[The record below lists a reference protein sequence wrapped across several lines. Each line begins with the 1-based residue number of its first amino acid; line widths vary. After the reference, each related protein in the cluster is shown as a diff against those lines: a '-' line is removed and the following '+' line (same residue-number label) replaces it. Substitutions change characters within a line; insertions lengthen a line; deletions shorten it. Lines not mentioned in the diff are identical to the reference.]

1 MSAFLGPIHNWLYN
15 KIQIQ
20 NAMVD
25 VILDLAEEK
34 GYSQGLRAKA
44 DEQYGAFPEGNLED
58 LIDTGNI
65 HGWLQEKV
73 SLVEGRMAYA
83 VTELVKENPD
93 RLAEIEAA
101 ISEFGRKLS
110 VNGELTV
117 KSAYEYLENTLLNGM
132 PCDRVNAL
140 TEETEDKLVWRQTQ
154 DIHGSY
160 WQQVNGDVSNYYAL
174 REALIRGI
182 FEGTSVEFGQVQDQ
196 SYELRRRV

>member
-73 SLVEGRMAYA
+73 SLVEGRMAYG

-160 WQQVNGDVSNYYAL
+160 WQQVNGDVSNYYTL

-182 FEGTSVEFGQVQDQ
+182 FEGTSVEFGQVRDQ

>member
-34 GYSQGLRAKA
+34 GYSQGLRARA

-73 SLVEGRMAYA
+73 SLVESRMAYA

-140 TEETEDKLVWRQTQ
+140 TEETEDKLAWRQTQ

-160 WQQVNGDVSNYYAL
+160 WQQVNGDVSNYYTL

>member
-1 MSAFLGPIHNWLYN
+1 MSAFLGPIHVWLYN
-15 KIQIQ
+15 KIKIQ

-25 VILDLAEEK
+25 VILDLAEKKE
-34 GYSQGLRAKA
+34 YSQDLRVRT

-83 VTELVKENPD
+83 VTELVKGNPD

-101 ISEFGRKLS
+101 ISEFGRTISADKD
-110 VNGELTV
+110 VTAR
-117 KSAYEYLENTLLNGM
+117 SAYDYLENTLLNGM

-140 TEETEDKLVWRQTQ
+140 IEETEDKLVWRQTQ

-160 WQQVNGDVSNYYAL
+160 WQQVNGDPSNYDTL

-182 FEGTSVEFGQVQDQ
+182 FEDTSAEFLQAQDQ
-196 SYELRRRV
+196 QYELRRRL